1 MEPPDEA
8 LVLACRRGDADA
20 WEALIA
26 RYQRLI
32 YAIPSRAG
40 LDAELSAEVFQNV
53 FATLLKN
60 LDRIEQPSRI
70 RAWLVTA
77 ARRATWRLIRR
88 NRNVRSFRESEDAE
102 DEINEIPDGAA
113 LPEDELVRLQEQ
125 HIIRTGVAAL
135 DERCRRLLT
144 LLYYGPSRQSYEE
157 IAAALDMSVGS
168 IGPIRARCLQKLRR
182 LLEDRR
188 F

>member
-1 MEPPDEA
+1 MESPDEA
-8 LVLACRRGDADA
+8 LVLACRRGDATA

-32 YAIPSRAG
+32 YAVPRRAG
-40 LDAELSAEVFQNV
+40 LDAELSAEVFQQV
-53 FATLLKN
+53 FVALLKN
-60 LDRIEQPSRI
+60 LDRIEQPSQM

-88 NRNVRSFRESEDAE
+88 DRNVRSFGESDDAE
-102 DEINEIPDGAA
+102 DEINEIPDGTA
-113 LPEDELVRLQEQ
+113 LPEEELVRLQEQ

-144 LLYYGPSRQSYEE
+144 LLYYGPNRRTYEE
-157 IAAALDMSVGS
+157 IAAALDMSLGS

-182 LLEDRR
+182 ILEPGG